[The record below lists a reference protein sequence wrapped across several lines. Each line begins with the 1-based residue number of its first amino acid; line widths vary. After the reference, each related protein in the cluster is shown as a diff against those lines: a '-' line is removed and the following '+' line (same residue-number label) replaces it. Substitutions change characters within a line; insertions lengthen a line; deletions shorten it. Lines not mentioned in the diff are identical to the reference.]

1 MTGPVFRKNSA
12 PPRGEE
18 GDEDVMDAFHTRKL
32 RLPPCAPSRD
42 PWARAGIEPRLE
54 EVLADPLVHQVM
66 RRDGVTEAALRGVI
80 DRAQARRPSAF
91 CCRCAA

>member
-1 MTGPVFRKNSA
+1 MTGPVFRNQLRAS
-12 PPRGEE
+12 RGEE
-18 GDEDVMDAFHTRKL
+18 GDEDVMNPLQTKKATP
-32 RLPPCAPSRD
+32 PPCAPSRD

-66 RRDGVTEAALRGVI
+66 RRDGVTEPALRGVI
-80 DRAQARRPSAF
+80 GRAQARLRSAP

>member
-1 MTGPVFRKNSA
+1 
-12 PPRGEE
+12 
-18 GDEDVMDAFHTRKL
+18 MDPFQANKVS
-32 RLPPCAPSRD
+32 LPPCAPSRD

-66 RRDGVTEAALRGVI
+66 RRDGVTEAALRGVVG
-80 DRAQARRPSAF
+80 RAQARLRSAL